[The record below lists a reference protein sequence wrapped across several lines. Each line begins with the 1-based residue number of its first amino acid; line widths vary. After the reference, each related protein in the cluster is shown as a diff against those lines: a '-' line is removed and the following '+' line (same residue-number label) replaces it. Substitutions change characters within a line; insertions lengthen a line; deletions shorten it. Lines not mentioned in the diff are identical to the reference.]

1 MHIEEI
7 LMKLN
12 IYLFL
17 IKNDELLQ
25 KCNEIWKKLSNSI
38 KKEFN
43 SEPVYNE
50 KYLGTKIKSYKEKTN
65 TNLYNK

>member
-12 IYLFL
+12 IHLFL

-25 KCNEIWKKLSNSI
+25 KRNEIWKKLSNSI

-50 KYLGTKIKSYKEKTN
+50 KYLGTTIKPYKEKTN